1 VLVMPNICNKRAKQ
15 GRQKERD
22 ELYGDA
28 LVITKR
34 AVGISLH

>member
-15 GRQKERD
+15 DRQKEKG

-28 LVITKR
+28 LATTKR
-34 AVGISLH
+34 TVGISLH